1 MAQAYHILERKLCLV
16 HEQNAPKLRPL
27 RFVDYV
33 IICNNIA
40 LPSCFVLIAHQNEY
54 LISLCHLMLSII
66 ERAKKILHNS
76 VVFERKLCLVLGK
89 IC

>member
-1 MAQAYHILERKLCLV
+1 MAQAYYILERKLCLV

-54 LISLCHLMLSII
+54 LISLCHLMRFVDYQSP
-66 ERAKKILHNS
+66 EKSKEQCCFGKKTKKCS
-76 VVFERKLCLVLGK
+76 
-89 IC
+89 